1 MVGILDPRNL
11 KIFACGILDTSLPE
25 HCWHNRRYHTQIAVI
40 LIAREFCHRYTGHTG
55 CFSPFAAI
63 SLWSRLVWEQSTV
76 CNVKSLDNPKGCDG
90 SWKELTYPA
99 PKNFTC
105 PSCLL
110 TLCTV
115 LLTSQSLWFFF
126 GFFFTGNPF
135 GVTWSRHRKTFT
147 CEARGKSRTGTA
159 VNNP

>member
-1 MVGILDPRNL
+1 MIGILHPRIL

-63 SLWSRLVWEQSTV
+63 GLWSRLVWEQSTV

-90 SWKELTYPA
+90 LWKELTYPA

-110 TLCTV
+110 SLCTV
-115 LLTSQSLWFFF
+115 FITPHGLC
-126 GFFFTGNPF
+126 FFFTDNPF
-135 GVTWSRHRKTFT
+135 GVTWSRHRKSFT
-147 CEARGKSRTGTA
+147 RNPWPKSCTGTMQCV